1 MQIAIDIPDDIY
13 HHIAVFRHFS
23 IYDKKYLIDAFK
35 NCTVLPENHGRLID
49 ADSLFS
55 WFDGESR
62 AKYPIEDGKQ
72 YDTMMI
78 YEIFDEIDNALTI
91 IEGTEG
97 KE

>member
-1 MQIAIDIPDDIY
+1 MQIVIDIDKDVFERIKSGIPESVDCFKCEE
-13 HHIAVFRHFS
+13 AVL
-23 IYDKKYLIDAFK
+23 YG
-35 NCTVLPENHGRLID
+35 TPLPENHGRLID
-49 ADSLFS
+49 VDSLFS

-97 KE
+97 LE